1 MKSLIEIPKTMK
13 ALVLHE
19 IGKLTLDEVPV
30 EPLRPGTVLVK
41 IKACGICSSD
51 VERVFING
59 TYHFPTIPGHEFSGQ
74 IVAVGD
80 DVDESLLGRRTCV
93 FPMLPCFECP
103 SCKKQQ
109 YAQCSHYDYFGSR
122 RDGGYA
128 EYLVVPTWNL
138 VLFDDDLSYD
148 VAAMCEPAA
157 VGIHAN
163 GLANVQKG
171 QSVLVIGTGMIGYV
185 CAAFASQITDKVI
198 MCGNSAAK
206 LELAK
211 KYGWETI
218 ALETDNFEE
227 RIQALTDGEGV
238 DVVMEVVG
246 SNQAICNAVAAAGP
260 NSTIVLVGNPKAD
273 LTMEKNL
280 YWKILRKSITL
291 RGSWNSS
298 YNDKQNDWKTA
309 LDRLK
314 GGEFDQLITHR
325 FPMEESEDAFRV
337 MRDRNTFSTKV
348 MFVME

>member
-1 MKSLIEIPKTMK
+1 
-13 ALVLHE
+13 
-19 IGKLTLDEVPV
+19 
-30 EPLRPGTVLVK
+30 
-41 IKACGICSSD
+41 
-51 VERVFING
+51 
-59 TYHFPTIPGHEFSGQ
+59 
-74 IVAVGD
+74 
-80 DVDESLLGRRTCV
+80 
-93 FPMLPCFECP
+93 
-103 SCKKQQ
+103 
-109 YAQCSHYDYFGSR
+109 
-122 RDGGYA
+122 
-128 EYLVVPTWNL
+128 
-138 VLFDDDLSYD
+138 
-148 VAAMCEPAA
+148 
-157 VGIHAN
+157 
-163 GLANVQKG
+163 
-171 QSVLVIGTGMIGYV
+171 
-185 CAAFASQITDKVI
+185 

-227 RIQALTDGEGV
+227 RINALTDGEGV

>member
-1 MKSLIEIPKTMK
+1 M
-13 ALVLHE
+13 
-19 IGKLTLDEVPV
+19 
-30 EPLRPGTVLVK
+30 
-41 IKACGICSSD
+41 
-51 VERVFING
+51 
-59 TYHFPTIPGHEFSGQ
+59 
-74 IVAVGD
+74 
-80 DVDESLLGRRTCV
+80 
-93 FPMLPCFECP
+93 
-103 SCKKQQ
+103 
-109 YAQCSHYDYFGSR
+109 
-122 RDGGYA
+122 
-128 EYLVVPTWNL
+128 
-138 VLFDDDLSYD
+138 
-148 VAAMCEPAA
+148 
-157 VGIHAN
+157 
-163 GLANVQKG
+163 QKG

-227 RIQALTDGEGV
+227 RINALTDGEGV

-325 FPMEESEDAFRV
+325 FPMKESEEAFRV